1 MFTKASVM
9 QKYYIKA
16 IQHQNEFP
24 NEILHFESQCVRTGL
39 AGLGADSSN
48 VHLKSVGP

>member
-16 IQHQNEFP
+16 IQHQNEFL
-24 NEILHFESQCVRTGL
+24 NEIWHFESQCEVEVC
-39 AGLGADSSN
+39 A
-48 VHLKSVGP
+48 VPHLKGLING

>member
-24 NEILHFESQCVRTGL
+24 NEIWHFESQCKGGRNQDAACL
-39 AGLGADSSN
+39 AASPGQ
-48 VHLKSVGP
+48 